1 MDGAAIA
8 TLQVQLSIA
17 YRVGVETNIHTRLV
31 DEEIQKVVDAAVWPT
46 LDGRSSQNGERQR
59 QERRNIPRIGRKNLM
74 MIYSLTKCTV
84 KRQGKILANS
94 S

>member
-17 YRVGVETNIHTRLV
+17 YRVGVETTTRLV

-59 QERRNIPRIGRKNLM
+59 QERRNVPRIGRKNLM

>member
-17 YRVGVETNIHTRLV
+17 YSVGVETTTRLV

-59 QERRNIPRIGRKNLM
+59 RERRNIPRIGRKNLM

>member
-17 YRVGVETNIHTRLV
+17 YRVGVETTTPLV

-74 MIYSLTKCTV
+74 MIYSLTK
-84 KRQGKILANS
+84 
-94 S
+94 

>member
-17 YRVGVETNIHTRLV
+17 YRVGVETTTRLV

-59 QERRNIPRIGRKNLM
+59 QERRNIPRIGRKKPYDDILLNQV
-74 MIYSLTKCTV
+74 YS
-84 KRQGKILANS
+84 
-94 S
+94 

>member
-17 YRVGVETNIHTRLV
+17 YRVGVETTTRLV

>member
-17 YRVGVETNIHTRLV
+17 YRVGVETTTRLV

-84 KRQGKILANS
+84 KRQGKILVNS

>member
-17 YRVGVETNIHTRLV
+17 YRVGVETTTRLV
-31 DEEIQKVVDAAVWPT
+31 DEEIQKVVDAAVWPM

>member
-17 YRVGVETNIHTRLV
+17 YRVGVETTTRLV

-59 QERRNIPRIGRKNLM
+59 QERRNIPRIRRKNLM
-74 MIYSLTKCTV
+74 MCAKCTV

>member
-17 YRVGVETNIHTRLV
+17 YRVGVETTTRPV

>member
-17 YRVGVETNIHTRLV
+17 YRVGVETTTRLV

-74 MIYSLTKCTV
+74 MIYQVYS
-84 KRQGKILANS
+84 
-94 S
+94 